1 MNRYRGKDNQKFSK
15 LGKVQWNGMAAIPK
29 ISHKLWAA
37 KICIKVHIFHEFERV
52 NKKPYTTC
60 VLLIYSKLGDSFN
73 SHQVLSRGYGWANP
87 RNTSQPTYKYIKL
100 RISTFLHLVKTNFFQ
115 SSYYSLWFFLYVN
128 IRISLYL
135 QLPIANKQ
143 TEFG

>member
-1 MNRYRGKDNQKFSK
+1 
-15 LGKVQWNGMAAIPK
+15 MAAIPK

-37 KICIKVHIFHEFERV
+37 KICKKVHIFHEFERV

-87 RNTSQPTYKYIKL
+87 RNTSQPT
-100 RISTFLHLVKTNFFQ
+100 
-115 SSYYSLWFFLYVN
+115 FFLFFFFFALAYSWGLCKRTPLL
-128 IRISLYL
+128 IDML
-135 QLPIANKQ
+135 
-143 TEFG
+143 